1 MANFF
6 KPILGFIAQ
15 AGNVRIKG
23 LPMGLVIVYMLF
35 LLSSLV
41 LYMTGWIY
49 LWYTT
54 GKPDLPK
61 LIDFINSM
69 GSKGFA
75 AVILMVAANFVDRNH
90 NGIPDQLEGGNA
102 NVKGDP
108 IPAVPPDDL
117 RHGRGL

>member
-6 KPILGFIAQ
+6 RPILGFISQ
-15 AGNVRIKG
+15 AGKVRIKG

-49 LWYTT
+49 LWYPPRN
-54 GKPDLPK
+54 PDLPK

-75 AVILMVAANFVDRNH
+75 AVILMVAANFVDKNH
-90 NGIPDQLEGGNA
+90 NGIPDAIEGGKDNA
-102 NVKGDP
+102 KGDP